1 MIYLMLVI
9 FHCCDW
15 IPEHINLKDLFWPFS
30 RSGSTQLVPWLWALK
45 VKENVLSARTCVVE
59 TARPPCDDQKTE
71 KQERAYASPKYTL
84 MTYVLQL
91 GHTCRSFRYFLII
104 PSHCVLISTLIN
116 PLMSSEPLN
125 CWNFY
130 CYFCFYWE
138 LSRKYCNL
146 LVFTLSNYRMGVTAF
161 TVLPVVVRRGH
172 LSSCLCSWS
181 PCFSSLSC

>member
-138 LSRKYCNL
+138 LENIATY
-146 LVFTLSNYRMGVTAF
+146 
-161 TVLPVVVRRGH
+161 
-172 LSSCLCSWS
+172 
-181 PCFSSLSC
+181 

>member
-30 RSGSTQLVPWLWALK
+30 RSGSTQLVPWLWTLK

-71 KQERAYASPKYTL
+71 KQERAYASPKYIL

-91 GHTCRSFRYFLII
+91 DHTCRSFRYFLII
-104 PSHCVLISTLIN
+104 PSHCVLISTLIHWWAQS
-116 PLMSSEPLN
+116 PWTVEIFIVIFVSTGS
-125 CWNFY
+125 
-130 CYFCFYWE
+130 
-138 LSRKYCNL
+138 
-146 LVFTLSNYRMGVTAF
+146 LVENIATY
-161 TVLPVVVRRGH
+161 
-172 LSSCLCSWS
+172 
-181 PCFSSLSC
+181 